1 MQVWSQA
8 AILAKNQLQN
18 DGAFL
23 IFLQL
28 DYPGLETIRL
38 VRNTEDVKWRGN
50 TWICYPFQLDSS
62 SEDGKTMPSI
72 NVQVSNCGGIIQ
84 QYIQHFNGLCDATV
98 KIMVAY
104 SANLAVD
111 AAEFEL
117 DYLISSTGYDEQWVK
132 FTLSGSS
139 ELVNRFP
146 NGRYINDYCP
156 YVCHDIRCGYAGAG
170 DCINTLESCLIQT
183 RFGGEPGI
191 QRGR

>member
-23 IFLQL
+23 VFLQI

-38 VRNTEDVKWRGN
+38 VRNTENVKWRN
-50 TWICYPFQLDSS
+50 NEWICYPFQLDSS

-72 NVQVSNCGGIIQ
+72 NVQVSNCGGLVQ
-84 QYIQHFNGLCDATV
+84 QYIQQYNGLCDATI

-104 SANLAVD
+104 SKNLAVD

-117 DYLISSTGYDEQWVK
+117 DYLISATTYDEQWVK